1 LSLAAVEGRADQA
14 VARWTG
20 EDSVDETVVDVTAA
34 ETQVGS
40 PRESEEGLSEAAD
53 VTIEPTVAPP
63 ARNPRFPM
71 VDAVRAIAA
80 LTVVLFHDGALGGRS
95 HAGFLAGYLGRL
107 SVGVPIFFVI
117 SGFLLYRPFVAAR
130 LAGTPAIKVWPYL
143 QRRAL
148 RILPAYWVALTVLTI
163 TFGLPKVF
171 SVDWWRFYGLV
182 QIYNTHTYDMGMGVA
197 WTLCV
202 EATFYLALPLFNALV
217 TRLSLRNRNVGGRV
231 DYYALAVGVAI
242 SVAYNVVVVAF
253 GWNLDWAHNLLGMF
267 DWFALGM
274 AVAVRSVTRGT
285 VAMRWPGLLWVGAAA
300 AYFLCTRVHGDAGS
314 GVSYLIV
321 HLLYAVIAVLV
332 FAPAALTTGGL
343 PARVLSNRV
352 LSWLGL
358 ISYSI
363 YLYHATLIPPLV
375 KRHAATWLPGNRYAT
390 LVVVTLA
397 VVVPV
402 AAVSY
407 YVVERPFAS
416 LKPGIRRRR
425 PKAVAERG

>member
-1 LSLAAVEGRADQA
+1 MEGCADQA

-80 LTVVLFHDGALGGRS
+80 LTVVLFHDGNLGGR
-95 HAGFLAGYLGRL
+95 HNAGFLAGYIGRL

-130 LAGTPAIKVWPYL
+130 LAGTPPIRVWPYL

-148 RILPAYWVALTVLTI
+148 RILPAYWVSLTVLAI
-163 TFGLPKVF
+163 AFGLPRVF
-171 SVDWWRFYGLV
+171 TGDWWRYYGLV

-202 EATFYLALPLFNALV
+202 EVTFYLALPVFDALV
-217 TRLSLRNRNVGGRV
+217 TRLSLRTRNVGGRV
-231 DYYALAVGVAI
+231 DYHALAAGAGLAVAFNI
-242 SVAYNVVVVAF
+242 VVVAL

-274 AVAVRSVTRGT
+274 AVAVRSVTRGPFS
-285 VAMRWPGLLWVGAAA
+285 MRFPGLLWIGAVV
-300 AYFLCTRVHGDAGS
+300 AYYLCTRVNGDTSPGFA
-314 GVSYLIV
+314 YLLV
-321 HLLYAVIAVLV
+321 HLLYAVIAILV
-332 FAPAALTTGGL
+332 FAPAALTTRGL
-343 PARVLSNRV
+343 PARVLSTRV

-390 LVVVTLA
+390 LIVVTLA

-425 PKAVAERG
+425 PKAAAERG